1 MTKQSFLKGTLILLA
16 AGILNRILGFIPRM
30 ALPRVIGAEGVGLYQ
45 MGWPFLIVILTL
57 ITGGIPLAVAKLVAE
72 AEAEHNEKRSR
83 SILKISLTLSLLLAA
98 LFTFLSLIGA
108 KWISNHVLTDSR
120 VYETFL
126 CMTPI
131 IPMAAVS
138 SVFRGYFQG
147 KQNMIPTAISQ
158 TVETMVRIV
167 FVLFFAY
174 LMLPYGI
181 PMAAAGAMVGVLTGE
196 VCGMLV
202 LIFHYKNKKQ
212 RLGRGLKAQIGT
224 SQTGN
229 RLSNLRRILRISIPV
244 TLSKLVGATSYLFE
258 SILLTQSLLLAGV
271 STSLATAQYGILQGM
286 ILPILLLPS
295 ALTNSL
301 SVSLIPSLSAALAR
315 KDTVTIHKRL
325 NQALRLALITGAPFA
340 VLMFVLAE
348 PICSIMYK
356 DPNIAVMLKMM
367 APIALFIYLQAPLQA
382 ALQALD
388 KPGHALV
395 NTLIGSVVKLGLIYL
410 LASRPDMGILG
421 AIMAININIVL
432 VTLLHGATIM
442 KTVRFSL
449 QGGDFLKV
457 GAAMLLAGTGTYF
470 STLALAGQKLFVL
483 FLLSSLLG
491 LVLYLAALI
500 ALGLLHIRDFSRIF
514 HMGKHLLK

>member
-30 ALPRVIGAEGVGLYQ
+30 TLPRVIGAEGVGLYQ

-83 SILKISLTLSLLLAA
+83 SILKISLALSMLLAA
-98 LFTFLSLIGA
+98 LFTLLCLISA
-108 KWISNHVLTDSR
+108 KWISTHILTDSR

-167 FVLFFAY
+167 FVLIFAY

-202 LIFHYKNKKQ
+202 LIFHYNNKKQ
-212 RLGRGLKAQIGT
+212 REGGGLKAHIGT

-229 RLSNLRRILRISIPV
+229 RLSNLRKILRISIPV

-258 SILLTQSLLLAGV
+258 SILLTQSLLLAGI
-271 STSLATAQYGILQGM
+271 STSVATAQYGVLQGM

-348 PICSIMYK
+348 PICSLMYK

-388 KPGHALV
+388 KPGNALV
-395 NTLIGSVVKLGLIYL
+395 NTLVGSIVKLGLIYF
-410 LASRPDMGILG
+410 LASRPEIGILG

-432 VTLLHGATIM
+432 VTLLHAATVM
-442 KTVRFSL
+442 KTVRFTL
-449 QGGDFLKV
+449 EGGDFLKV
-457 GAAMLLAGTGTYF
+457 GLSMLLTGSGIYL
-470 STLALAGQKLFVL
+470 STLAFAGQKLFVL
-483 FLLSSLLG
+483 FLLSASLG
-491 LVLYLAALI
+491 LVLYLLALI
-500 ALGLLHIRDFSRIF
+500 ALGLLHVRDFSRIL
-514 HMGKHLLK
+514 HMGKNLIK